1 MQNHDTHSEMKRS
14 SPNHATSWLEVK
26 RPIVCLA
33 PMDGVTNSAYR
44 QIVRSLGKDVIL
56 FSEFT
61 SVDGLVRSEH
71 VRLRLDYE
79 PCEHPFFM
87 QLFGNSPE
95 IFAEACRMVEDRGI
109 WGVDINMGCPA
120 KKIVHSQH
128 GSALMQNPDAA
139 CRIVEAIRKACSL
152 EVSVKTRLGWKD
164 EKNLISFAKALE
176 SAGASMLTI
185 HGRTY
190 NQAFKGES
198 DWQPIYELK
207 RHLTI
212 PVIGNGDI
220 RDFNHGLEHLGN
232 LDGFM
237 IGRAAIGNP
246 WCFQDRRKYPEPT
259 HHERIELALEHLHL
273 YRRFKREIVAVREF
287 RKYLGN
293 YVSGFRNAKEWR
305 SRLMQ
310 CNDEKTF
317 VECMQ
322 EIKQLEP
329 PLALAG

>member
-1 MQNHDTHSEMKRS
+1 MQYHDTHSEMKKS

-44 QIVRSLGKDVIL
+44 QIVRSLSKDVIL

-79 PCEHPFFM
+79 PCEQPFFM

-220 RDFNHGLEHLGN
+220 RNFNHGLEHLGN

-259 HHERIELALEHLHL
+259 HHERIEIALEHLHL

>member
-1 MQNHDTHSEMKRS
+1 MKNS
-14 SPNHATSWLEVK
+14 SPNHAMSWSEVK

-44 QIVRSLGKDVIL
+44 QIVRSLNRDVIL

-61 SVDGLVRSEH
+61 SVDGLMLSESVRS
-71 VRLRLDYE
+71 RLDYN

-95 IFAEACRMVEDRGI
+95 KFAEASRMVEDRGI
-109 WGVDINMGCPA
+109 LGVDINMGCPA

-128 GSALMQNPDAA
+128 GSALMKDTDSA
-139 CRIVEAIRKACSL
+139 CRIVDSIRKACSL

-164 EKNLISFAKALE
+164 HKNLINFAKSLE

-190 NQAFKGES
+190 NQAFKGEA
-198 DWQPIYELK
+198 DWEPIYELK
-207 RHLTI
+207 KHLSI
-212 PVIGNGDI
+212 PLIGNGDV
-220 RDFNHGLEHLGN
+220 RDYNYGIKQLGN

-246 WCFQDRRKYPEPT
+246 WCFQDRSKYPLPT
-259 HHERIELALEHLHL
+259 QFKRIEVALEHFHL
-273 YRRFKREIVAVREF
+273 FRRFKQETIAVKEF
-287 RKYLGN
+287 RKYLGS
-293 YVSGFRNAKEWR
+293 YVNGFRNAKEWR
-305 SRLMQ
+305 NRLMQ
-310 CNDEKTF
+310 CQDENSF
-317 VECMQ
+317 VRCMR
-322 EIKQLEP
+322 EIQLLEP

>member
-1 MQNHDTHSEMKRS
+1 MENHDTHSEMKRS

-44 QIVRSLGKDVIL
+44 QIVRSLSKDVIL

-139 CRIVEAIRKACSL
+139 CRIVEAIRKACTL

-220 RDFNHGLEHLGN
+220 RNFNHGLEHLGN

-259 HHERIELALEHLHL
+259 HHERIEIALEHLHL

>member
-1 MQNHDTHSEMKRS
+1 MQYHDTHSEMKKS

-44 QIVRSLGKDVIL
+44 QIVRSLRKDVIL

-79 PCEHPFFM
+79 PCEQPFFM

-212 PVIGNGDI
+212 PVIGNGGI

-259 HHERIELALEHLHL
+259 HHERIEIALEHLHL

>member
-1 MQNHDTHSEMKRS
+1 MKRS

-44 QIVRSLGKDVIL
+44 QIVRSLSKDVIL

-259 HHERIELALEHLHL
+259 HHERIEIALEHLHL

>member
-1 MQNHDTHSEMKRS
+1 MQYHDTHSEMKRS

-44 QIVRSLGKDVIL
+44 QIVRSLSKDVIL

-109 WGVDINMGCPA
+109 WGVDINMGCPS

-259 HHERIELALEHLHL
+259 HHERIEIALEHFHL

>member
-1 MQNHDTHSEMKRS
+1 MKRH
-14 SPNHATSWLEVK
+14 SPNHVMSWSEVK

-44 QIVRSLGKDVIL
+44 QIVRSLSKDVIL

-71 VRLRLDYE
+71 VRLRLDFE
-79 PCEHPFFM
+79 PCEQPFFM

-95 IFAEACRMVEDRGI
+95 TFAEASRMVEDRGI
-109 WGVDINMGCPA
+109 LGVDINMGCPA

-128 GSALMQNPDAA
+128 GSALMQDPDRA
-139 CRIVEAIRKACSL
+139 CRIVEEIRKACSL

-164 EKNLISFAKALE
+164 DKNLIDFAKALE

-198 DWQPIYELK
+198 DWEPIYELK
-207 RHLTI
+207 RQLSI

-220 RDFNHGLEHLGN
+220 RDFNHGLEQMAN

-246 WCFQDRRKYPEPT
+246 WCFQDRRKYPDPT
-259 HHERIELALEHLHL
+259 LDQRIELALKHFHL
-273 YRRFKREIVAVREF
+273 YRRFKQELVAVREF
-287 RKYLGN
+287 RKYIGN

-305 SRLMQ
+305 NSLMQ
-310 CNDEKTF
+310 CQNEKSF

-322 EIKQLEP
+322 KIQQLEP
-329 PLALAG
+329 PLALTG

>member
-1 MQNHDTHSEMKRS
+1 MKNTY
-14 SPNHATSWLEVK
+14 PNHAMRWSEVK

-44 QIVRSLGKDVIL
+44 QIVRSLNKEVFL

-61 SVDGLVRSEH
+61 SVDGLFQNKFLSSRM
-71 VRLRLDYE
+71 YYN

-95 IFAEACRMVEDRGI
+95 KFAEVSRMVEDRGI
-109 WGVDINMGCPA
+109 WGVDINMGCPS

-128 GSALMQNPDAA
+128 GSALMKDTDTA
-139 CRIVEAIRKACSL
+139 CRIIESIRSACKL

-164 EKNLISFAKALE
+164 HKNLINFAKSLE

-190 NQAFKGES
+190 NQAFKGQA
-198 DWQPIYELK
+198 DWDPIYELK
-207 RHLTI
+207 KHLSI
-212 PVIGNGDI
+212 PLIGNGDV
-220 RDFNHGLEHLGN
+220 RDYNDGIKRLCN

-237 IGRAAIGNP
+237 IGRSAIGNP
-246 WCFQDRRKYPEPT
+246 WCFQDRRKYTLPT
-259 HHERIELALEHLHL
+259 HFQRIAVALEHFYLF
-273 YRRFKREIVAVREF
+273 RSFKKEIIAVREF

-293 YVSGFRNAKEWR
+293 YVNGFRNAKEWR
-305 SRLMQ
+305 KRLMQ
-310 CNDEKTF
+310 CQDESSF
-317 VECMQ
+317 VGFMK
-322 EIKQLEP
+322 EIQLLEP

>member
-1 MQNHDTHSEMKRS
+1 MKRS

-259 HHERIELALEHLHL
+259 HHERIEIALEHFHL

>member
-1 MQNHDTHSEMKRS
+1 MQYHDTHSEMKKS

-44 QIVRSLGKDVIL
+44 QIVRSLSKDVIL

-259 HHERIELALEHLHL
+259 HHERIEIALEHFHL

-293 YVSGFRNAKEWR
+293 YVSVFRNAKEWR

>member
-1 MQNHDTHSEMKRS
+1 LQYHDTHSEMKKS

-44 QIVRSLGKDVIL
+44 QIVRSLRKDVIL

-79 PCEHPFFM
+79 PCEQPFFM

-259 HHERIELALEHLHL
+259 HHERIEIALEHLHL

>member
-1 MQNHDTHSEMKRS
+1 MKRH
-14 SPNHATSWLEVK
+14 SPNHVMSWSEVK

-44 QIVRSLGKDVIL
+44 QIVRSLSKDVIL

-71 VRLRLDYE
+71 VRLRLDFE
-79 PCEHPFFM
+79 PCEQPFFM

-95 IFAEACRMVEDRGI
+95 TFAEASRMVEDRGI
-109 WGVDINMGCPA
+109 LGVDINMGCPA

-128 GSALMQNPDAA
+128 GSALMQDPDRA
-139 CRIVEAIRKACSL
+139 CRIVEEIRKACSL

-164 EKNLISFAKALE
+164 DKNLINFAKSLE

-198 DWQPIYELK
+198 DWEPIYELK
-207 RHLTI
+207 RQLSI

-220 RDFNHGLEHLGN
+220 RDFNHGLEQMAN

-246 WCFQDRRKYPEPT
+246 WCFQDRRKYSDPNLDQ
-259 HHERIELALEHLHL
+259 RIELALKHFHL
-273 YRRFKREIVAVREF
+273 YRRFKQELVAVREF
-287 RKYLGN
+287 RKYIGN

-305 SRLMQ
+305 NSLMQ
-310 CNDEKTF
+310 CQNEESF
-317 VECMQ
+317 VECMRGIQ
-322 EIKQLEP
+322 QLEP
-329 PLALAG
+329 PLALTG

>member
-44 QIVRSLGKDVIL
+44 QIVRSLSKDVIL

-79 PCEHPFFM
+79 PCEQPFFM

-220 RDFNHGLEHLGN
+220 RNFNHGLEHLGN

-259 HHERIELALEHLHL
+259 HHERIEIALEHLHL

>member
-1 MQNHDTHSEMKRS
+1 MKRH
-14 SPNHATSWLEVK
+14 SPNHVMSWSEVK

-44 QIVRSLGKDVIL
+44 QIIRSLSKDVIL

-61 SVDGLVRSEH
+61 SVDGLLRSEH
-71 VRLRLDYE
+71 IRLRLDFE
-79 PCEHPFFM
+79 PCEQPFFM
-87 QLFGNSPE
+87 QLFGNSPD
-95 IFAEACRMVEDRGI
+95 IFAEASRMVEDRGI
-109 WGVDINMGCPA
+109 LGVDINMGCPA

-128 GSALMQNPDAA
+128 GSALMQDPDKA
-139 CRIVEAIRKACSL
+139 CRIVEAIRKVCSL

-164 EKNLISFAKALE
+164 DKNLINFAKALE

-198 DWQPIYELK
+198 NWEPIYELK
-207 RHLTI
+207 RNLKI

-220 RDFNHGLEHLGN
+220 RDFNHGLDKMAN

-246 WCFQDRRKYPEPT
+246 WCFQDRRKFPEPT
-259 HHERIELALEHLHL
+259 LDERIDLALKHYHL
-273 YRRFKREIVAVREF
+273 YRRFKRELVAVREF
-287 RKYLGN
+287 RKYIGN

-305 SRLMQ
+305 NNLMQ
-310 CNDEKTF
+310 CQNEQSF
-317 VECMQ
+317 VECMR
-322 EIKQLEP
+322 EIQQLEP
-329 PLALAG
+329 PLALTG

>member
-1 MQNHDTHSEMKRS
+1 MKRS

-44 QIVRSLGKDVIL
+44 QIVRSLSKDVIL

-259 HHERIELALEHLHL
+259 HHERIEITLEHFLL

>member
-26 RPIVCLA
+26 RQIVCLA

-44 QIVRSLGKDVIL
+44 QIVRSLSKDVIL

-259 HHERIELALEHLHL
+259 HHERIEIALEHFHL

>member
-1 MQNHDTHSEMKRS
+1 MKRH
-14 SPNHATSWLEVK
+14 SPNHVMSWSEVK

-44 QIVRSLGKDVIL
+44 QIIRSLSKDVIL

-61 SVDGLVRSEH
+61 SVDGLLRSEH
-71 VRLRLDYE
+71 VRLRLDFE
-79 PCEHPFFM
+79 PCEQPFFM
-87 QLFGNSPE
+87 QLFGNSPD
-95 IFAEACRMVEDRGI
+95 IFAEASRMVEDRGI
-109 WGVDINMGCPA
+109 LGVDINMGCPA

-128 GSALMQNPDAA
+128 GSALMQDPDKA
-139 CRIVEAIRKACSL
+139 CRIVEAIRKGCSL

-164 EKNLISFAKALE
+164 DKNLINFAKALE

-198 DWQPIYELK
+198 NWDPIYELK
-207 RHLTI
+207 RNLKI
-212 PVIGNGDI
+212 PVIGNGDL
-220 RDFNHGLEHLGN
+220 RDFNHGLDKMAN

-259 HHERIELALEHLHL
+259 LDERIDLALKHFHL
-273 YRRFKREIVAVREF
+273 YRRFKRELVAVREF
-287 RKYLGN
+287 RKYIGN

-305 SRLMQ
+305 NNLMQ
-310 CNDEKTF
+310 CQNEKSF
-317 VECMQ
+317 VECMR
-322 EIKQLEP
+322 EIQQLEP
-329 PLALAG
+329 PLALTG

>member
-1 MQNHDTHSEMKRS
+1 MQNHDTHSEMKKS

-44 QIVRSLGKDVIL
+44 QIVRSLSKDVIL

-259 HHERIELALEHLHL
+259 HHERIEIALEHLHL

>member
-1 MQNHDTHSEMKRS
+1 MKRH
-14 SPNHATSWLEVK
+14 SPNHVMSWSEVK

-44 QIVRSLGKDVIL
+44 QIVRSLSKDVIL

-71 VRLRLDYE
+71 VRLRLDFE
-79 PCEHPFFM
+79 PCEQPFFM

-95 IFAEACRMVEDRGI
+95 TFAEASRMVEDRGI
-109 WGVDINMGCPA
+109 LGVDINMGCPA

-128 GSALMQNPDAA
+128 GSALMQDPDRA
-139 CRIVEAIRKACSL
+139 CRIVEEIRKACSL

-164 EKNLISFAKALE
+164 DKNLIDFAKALE

-198 DWQPIYELK
+198 NWEPIYELK
-207 RHLTI
+207 RQLSI

-220 RDFNHGLEHLGN
+220 RDFNHGLEQMAN

-246 WCFQDRRKYPEPT
+246 WCFQDRRKYPDPT
-259 HHERIELALEHLHL
+259 LDQRIELALKHFHL
-273 YRRFKREIVAVREF
+273 YRRFKQELVAVREF
-287 RKYLGN
+287 RKYIGN

-305 SRLMQ
+305 NSLMQ
-310 CNDEKTF
+310 CQNEKSF

-322 EIKQLEP
+322 KIQQLEP
-329 PLALAG
+329 PLALTG